1 MTGMYAHNN
10 GLMGIAPTGPA
21 GWHLPETNITQVD
34 LFNAAGYE
42 TINVGG
48 QHERATTAHMRYQ
61 VIRDESNDC
70 DWVFRN
76 ALELLKERRD
86 RNRPFYMNVFTG
98 EIHASK
104 SMPGAPA
111 CRAQDY
117 PPVRARDVVLP
128 ATLPDLPE
136 VREVYAHCNAAV
148 QFLDQEF
155 GKFFRSV
162 QEMGFEEDT
171 LMIFTTDHGLD
182 GLRSKGTIY
191 DAGTQIALMVRGAG
205 VEPTPRR
212 VAPLIQNI
220 DVLPT
225 LCEAT
230 GISIPAK
237 VQGRSFWP
245 LLSGGDYRPH
255 ENIFAERNY
264 HGSPNVGKYQL
275 HYDPAR
281 SVRTGR
287 FHYVRNFAERP
298 NHIWYPSEIKKVRDI
313 PLDKI
318 AYVNPLFPPFA
329 NERPREELFDLANDP
344 NETTNLSND
353 PAYAEEKAMLIGLM
367 NQWMQDTKDPILTGP
382 IPPNFSPWPKGLWN
396 EKSNKA

>member
-1 MTGMYAHNN
+1 
-10 GLMGIAPTGPA
+10 
-21 GWHLPETNITQVD
+21 
-34 LFNAAGYE
+34 
-42 TINVGG
+42 
-48 QHERATTAHMRYQ
+48 
-61 VIRDESNDC
+61 
-70 DWVFRN
+70 
-76 ALELLKERRD
+76 
-86 RNRPFYMNVFTG
+86 
-98 EIHASK
+98 
-104 SMPGAPA
+104 
-111 CRAQDY
+111 
-117 PPVRARDVVLP
+117 
-128 ATLPDLPE
+128 
-136 VREVYAHCNAAV
+136 
-148 QFLDQEF
+148 
-155 GKFFRSV
+155 
-162 QEMGFEEDT
+162 MGFEEDT

-255 ENIFAERNY
+255 EYIFAERNY